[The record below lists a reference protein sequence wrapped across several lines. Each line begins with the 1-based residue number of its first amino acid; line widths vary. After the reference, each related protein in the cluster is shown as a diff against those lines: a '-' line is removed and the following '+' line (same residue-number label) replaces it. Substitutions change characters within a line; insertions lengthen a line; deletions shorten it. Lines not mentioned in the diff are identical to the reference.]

1 MNEVAGSPAG
11 SVPQGDVTG
20 LLSECSSGDETAF
33 ERLIPLVYEDLRRI
47 AHSRLRSERA
57 DHTLNTTAVVHEAY
71 LRLVNQAT
79 ATWRDRA
86 HFFAVSSRVIRHV
99 LIDYARRRSQ
109 QKRGGGQIMVSLRD
123 DLTGEEPR
131 TIELLALEEAL
142 AWLAEHDSRLERL
155 VECRFFGGM
164 TMEDSAA
171 ALGVSLRTA
180 ERDWTRAK
188 AYLAQALGDG
198 GDA

>member
-1 MNEVAGSPAG
+1 
-11 SVPQGDVTG
+11 
-20 LLSECSSGDETAF
+20 
-33 ERLIPLVYEDLRRI
+33 
-47 AHSRLRSERA
+47 
-57 DHTLNTTAVVHEAY
+57 
-71 LRLVNQAT
+71 
-79 ATWRDRA
+79 
-86 HFFAVSSRVIRHV
+86 
-99 LIDYARRRSQ
+99 
-109 QKRGGGQIMVSLRD
+109 MVSLRD

-142 AWLAEHDSRLERL
+142 TWLAEHDSRLERL

-171 ALGVSLRTA
+171 AMGVSLRTA